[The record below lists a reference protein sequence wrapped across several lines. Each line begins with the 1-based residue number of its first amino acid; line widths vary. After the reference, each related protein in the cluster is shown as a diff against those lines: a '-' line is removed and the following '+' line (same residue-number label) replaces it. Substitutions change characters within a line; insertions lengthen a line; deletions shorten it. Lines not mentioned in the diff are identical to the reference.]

1 MLIGYLSVDWTI
13 LVHPWKARFMP
24 GRNSR
29 QALGFLQGETGAGV
43 LIWER
48 FPIWD
53 GEW

>member
-1 MLIGYLSVDWTI
+1 MIIGYLSVDWTM
-13 LVHPWKARFMP
+13 LVHPWKACFMP
-24 GRNSR
+24 SRNSR